1 MGEVIT
7 APDVLHVEI
16 GYGLTITEM
25 LDSSQ
30 VPQVIREFVVVHVDG
45 QEVAVA
51 DWSAWVLEAG
61 QEVEVYLRPA
71 GDSGKEILRLIATI
85 AIIIVAWKLAA
96 VY

>member
-30 VPQVIREFVVVHVDG
+30 VPQVIREFVVAPRNKG
-45 QEVAVA
+45 
-51 DWSAWVLEAG
+51 
-61 QEVEVYLRPA
+61 
-71 GDSGKEILRLIATI
+71 
-85 AIIIVAWKLAA
+85 
-96 VY
+96 